1 MSNVI
6 KFTGETLLDL
16 NPDDILEEAKGKL
29 DRVLIIGYTK
39 DDEEY
44 FGASFADGMTAVW
57 LLERFK
63 HLLIN
68 IVDDDE
74 DDD

>member
-16 NPDDILEEAKGKL
+16 DPDDILEEAEGKL
-29 DRVLIIGYTK
+29 EKVMILGYTEEG
-39 DDEEY
+39 EEY
-44 FGASFADGMTAVW
+44 FASSFADGMTAVW

-68 IVDDDE
+68 IVDDEDE
-74 DDD
+74 D